1 LKKINFDLK
10 ENPYTVYV
18 GSGIIGETGGLLE
31 KNMDGR
37 RVMVVSNKKV
47 FGLHGKK
54 LVKSLKQR
62 FECSVHLMP
71 DGERFKTM
79 RTVEGILEAC
89 ASNGLD
95 RHSAIVALGG
105 GVVGDVAGFAA
116 AVYMRGIK
124 VVHVPTT
131 LLSQVD
137 SSVGGK
143 TGVDL
148 KAGKN
153 LAGAFH
159 QPLFVLADTQLLL
172 TLDEREFNN
181 GMAEVI
187 KHGIALDREYF
198 DYIIDNAGKIKAR
211 ENTIL
216 EQLVLGSVRLKA
228 SVVVPDEKE
237 TRGLR
242 ALLNYGHTVGHAI
255 EAAGG
260 YRLLKH
266 GEAIAA
272 GMLVAANTAKSL
284 GICGDSA
291 VKSQI
296 NALKSF
302 NLIKPLKNLEK
313 DLIIKRIFSDK
324 KAKDGKIR
332 FVLTKDIGCAILI
345 ESIDII
351 VLKRELD
358 RFLNVPV

>member
-1 LKKINFDLK
+1 
-10 ENPYTVYV
+10 
-18 GSGIIGETGGLLE
+18 
-31 KNMDGR
+31 
-37 RVMVVSNKKV
+37 MVVSNKKV

-54 LVKSLKQR
+54 LMDSLKR
-62 FECSVHLMP
+62 HFDCSVYLMP

-79 RTVEGILEAC
+79 KSAEGILSSC
-89 ASNGLD
+89 AANGLD
-95 RHSAIVALGG
+95 RHSAIVAFGG

-124 VVHVPTT
+124 VVQVPTT
-131 LLSQVD
+131 LLAQVD

-148 KAGKN
+148 KEGKN
-153 LAGAFH
+153 LVGAFH
-159 QPLFVLADTQLLL
+159 HPVLVVADTQMLQ
-172 TLDEREFNN
+172 TLDEREFDN

-187 KHGIALDREYF
+187 KHGVVLDREYF
-198 DYIIDNAGKIKAR
+198 DYIIDNTGKIKAR
-211 ENTIL
+211 ENSVL
-216 EQLVLGSVRLKA
+216 EHLVLGSVRIKA
-228 SVVVPDEKE
+228 SVVVRDEKE
-237 TRGLR
+237 TKGRR
-242 ALLNYGHTVGHAI
+242 ALLNYGHTAGHAI

-272 GMLVAANTAKSL
+272 GMAIAANAAKSL
-284 GICGDSA
+284 GICGDTA
-291 VKSQI
+291 VSSQI

-313 DLIIKRIFSDK
+313 GLIIKRIFSDK

-345 ESIDII
+345 ESIDIT